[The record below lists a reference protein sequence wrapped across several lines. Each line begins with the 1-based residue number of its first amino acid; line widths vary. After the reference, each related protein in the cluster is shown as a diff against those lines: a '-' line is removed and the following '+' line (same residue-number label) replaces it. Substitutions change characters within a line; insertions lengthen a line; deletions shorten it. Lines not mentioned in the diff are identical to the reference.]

1 MVVELLIADQVAKQL
16 DCTRDYVWKLAR
28 LHKIDVII
36 IGNKRKFTQE
46 AVDKFIKEHTL
57 PSNEQ

>member
-1 MVVELLIADQVAKQL
+1 MSGFLTAGEVAEKLGLKRDTIYLMARQRRIEVVV
-16 DCTRDYVWKLAR
+16 
-28 LHKIDVII
+28 

-57 PSNEQ
+57 PAKE